1 MFQDW
6 SSRAA
11 CGGRFCRMARLQ
23 SFVGLCAG
31 HEIMNLL
38 DTLTGGYASLIKYG
52 VLAAVIVG
60 AFGYTY
66 HLGGVHKE
74 AVWSAKYEKREV
86 EIAKATAAEISRQAQ
101 ANAQA
106 KAVEQQRIAELEAA
120 NQALEQLIKEKSD
133 EADAD
138 PDRDRPALSSSAGM
152 RIDAIH

>member
-1 MFQDW
+1 
-6 SSRAA
+6 
-11 CGGRFCRMARLQ
+11 
-23 SFVGLCAG
+23 
-31 HEIMNLL
+31 MNL

-52 VLAAVIVG
+52 IIAAAIAT

-66 HLGGVHKE
+66 HLGSSHTA
-74 AVWSAKYEKREV
+74 AVWSAKYEKREA
-86 EIAKATAAEISRQAQ
+86 EIAKATAAETSRQAQ

-106 KAVEQQRIAELEAA
+106 KAIEQQRIAELEAA